1 MTNVAD
7 TIIKI
12 AAVIGAVGVI
22 GSVFALIFKIRDWVQ
37 KQDKQDTEIKRL
49 KDENCLLCYGISACL
64 DGLMQ
69 LGANHSVPLAKEKL
83 DKYINQQAHK

>member
-1 MTNVAD
+1 MTEIAD

-22 GSVFALIFKIRDWVQ
+22 GGVFALIFKVRDWVK
-37 KQDKQDTEIKRL
+37 KQDKQDAEIQRL
-49 KDENCLLCYGISACL
+49 KSENCLLCYGISACL

-69 LGANHSVPLAKEKL
+69 LGANHTVPIAKEKL